1 MDQHDDVESIP
12 WSELLETTDRS
23 AGRLRVATLAVT
35 LIGAVVLGAVVARG
49 WWAPAAP
56 TIIAPGD
63 PVSVG
68 PVTEAAPGDFVALP
82 AEADLRAVP
91 ADAGVRAAVARAE
104 WFVFDFFTADT
115 EPVDGGDV
123 RAALPERAEVPAMP
137 QDGAEGISYVEW
149 ARAFK
154 AEAVGDGT
162 YLVSVVF
169 RVLGAPPD
177 GDFVRLPVRAVQIH
191 VDVLGDG
198 AAILDL
204 PRPIPL
210 PTGPEPTSWP
220 DVAADPP
227 AAVLDRVVAQVSSW
241 GSEPRIVTA
250 AETETGWRV
259 VVTVTDDLGHRWPV
273 SVLVDG

>member
-12 WSELLETTDRS
+12 WTELLETTDRS
-23 AGRLRVATLAVT
+23 AGRLRVATLAVS

-49 WWAPAAP
+49 WWAPAPP
-56 TIIAPGD
+56 TIIAPGV
-63 PVSVG
+63 PVSAG
-68 PVTEAAPGDFVALP
+68 SGAEAAAGDPVALP
-82 AEADLRAVP
+82 AEADLRAHPP
-91 ADAGVRAAVARAE
+91 AAGSRAAVARAE
-104 WFVFDFFTADT
+104 WFVFDFFTADA

-123 RAALPERAEVPAMP
+123 RAALPDRAEVPAMP
-137 QDGAEGISYVEW
+137 QDGTEGISYVEW

-154 AEAVGDGT
+154 VESVGDGT

-177 GDFVRLPVRAVQIH
+177 GEFVRLPVRAVQIH

-210 PTGPEPTSWP
+210 PAGPEPASWP
-220 DVAADPP
+220 DEAADPP
-227 AAVLDRVVAQVSSW
+227 AAVLDRVVAQVASW

-250 AETETGWRV
+250 AETDTGWRV
-259 VVTVTDDLGHRWPV
+259 VATVMDGLGHRWPV
-273 SVLVDG
+273 SVVVDG

>member
-56 TIIAPGD
+56 TIVAPGD

-68 PVTEAAPGDFVALP
+68 PVAEAAPGESVALP

-91 ADAGVRAAVARAE
+91 ADAGFRAAVARAE

-123 RAALPERAEVPAMP
+123 RAALPEHAEVPAMP

-154 AEAVGDGT
+154 VEEAGDGT

-210 PTGPEPTSWP
+210 PTGPEPASWP

-227 AAVLDRVVAQVSSW
+227 AAVVDRVVAQVSSW

-259 VVTVTDDLGHRWPV
+259 VATVTDDLGHRWPV